1 MSDQDLLDIISSL
14 KALQIQQQQITRR
27 QQDLTEQ
34 LDHLL
39 AGRRVD
45 SVIPLRD
52 DTTAPN
58 PSIQANSN
66 RRRTSSP
73 ITSGSA
79 SPSIVNT
86 GPNRSTYTTPNI
98 IPNIGASTHRQKF
111 IVGEQVYITNRI
123 THSINPGPLDRAA
136 IVTRVR
142 PRRIDFRT
150 FSGQETWRS
159 PGNLRHLTE
168 QEIASINNLLNSNS

>member
-73 ITSGSA
+73 ITSGSV
-79 SPSIVNT
+79 SPSIVNIV
-86 GPNRSTYTTPNI
+86 PNRSTYTTPNI
-98 IPNIGASTHRQKF
+98 GASMHRQKF

>member
-1 MSDQDLLDIISSL
+1 MSDQDLLDIINSL

-34 LDHLL
+34 LDNIL
-39 AGRRVD
+39 AGCRVD
-45 SVIPLRD
+45 SVNPHRD
-52 DTTAPN
+52 DTTTVNTSSQTSSA
-58 PSIQANSN
+58 

-73 ITSGSA
+73 ITSGRS
-79 SPSIVNT
+79 SPSIANT
-86 GPNRSTYTTPNI
+86 VPSRSTYTTPNI
-98 IPNIGASTHRQKF
+98 VPITGSTRRQNF

-123 THSINPGPLDRAA
+123 THPIGPGPLDRTA

-142 PRRIDFRT
+142 PRRIDFCT

-168 QEIASINNLLNSNS
+168 QEIASINNLLNLGS